1 MDLLLQD
8 APAVENGHDG
18 DKVYF
23 RCVIVSK

>member
-8 APAVENGHDG
+8 APAMENGHDG

-23 RCVIVSK
+23 RCVIVSG